1 MLQSEPYHMDQ
12 HTRSSCIEII
22 DSGFYFEK
30 TLLLYT
36 VYTFREEMITGYFGS
51 KIQIVLVRMN
61 N

>member
-30 TLLLYT
+30 NSAA
-36 VYTFREEMITGYFGS
+36 VYSVYFWTKNDNWIFWEQNS
-51 KIQIVLVRMN
+51 NSSCKN
-61 N
+61 E